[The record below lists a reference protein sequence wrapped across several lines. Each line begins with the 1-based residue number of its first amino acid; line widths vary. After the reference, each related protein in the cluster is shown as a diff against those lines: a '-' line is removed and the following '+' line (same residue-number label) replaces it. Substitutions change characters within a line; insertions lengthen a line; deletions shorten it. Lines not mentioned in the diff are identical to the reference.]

1 MCLFVFI
8 AGIFV
13 CLFFVLFLVFVV
25 LFLLRFLI
33 CFFCLVFFCCFFC
46 LFLGGF
52 VCVCSNCSFRMTLCV
67 TVGLLSETWLSGSM
81 VHGSSHAYPWNYFSF
96 QPVLHKTVRTIVCG
110 MVHINNIL
118 LLI

>member
-33 CFFCLVFFCCFFC
+33 CFFAWFFFFFFF
-46 LFLGGF
+46 FLGGGF

-110 MVHINNIL
+110 MVHINDIL